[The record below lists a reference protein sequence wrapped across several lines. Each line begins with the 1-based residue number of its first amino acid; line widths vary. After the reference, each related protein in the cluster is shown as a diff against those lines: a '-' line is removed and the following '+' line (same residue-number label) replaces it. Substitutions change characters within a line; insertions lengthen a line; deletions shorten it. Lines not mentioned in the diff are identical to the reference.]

1 MLWPRSDRW
10 SSPKNLGKNTWFGI
24 QMTNLYMFVVFIK
37 NPKKTWTWVNNWVHN
52 SWTRW
57 DPLDNPTA
65 AFARAEGA
73 SPGRRIE
80 CHAVWRHLLVGLGY
94 WGQYV
99 SGFGVGT
106 TAGNSV
112 GTPLMF
118 PSKSWSP
125 FAYDM
130 WDPAASSRGSWH
142 TLTGGSA
149 NRCCTLIHNENFK
162 LV

>member
-1 MLWPRSDRW
+1 MLWSRRDRW
-10 SSPKNLGKNTWFGI
+10 SSPKNLGKKHLIWSTDDKSIHVCCFH
-24 QMTNLYMFVVFIK
+24 YESK
-37 NPKKTWTWVNNWVHN
+37 KKTWTWVNNWVHN

-57 DPLDNPTA
+57 DPLDNPIA
-65 AFARAEGA
+65 ASALAEGA

-99 SGFGVGT
+99 SGFRVGT
-106 TAGNSV
+106 TAGNSM

-130 WDPAASSRGSWH
+130 WDPAASPRGSRR
-142 TLTGGSA
+142 TLTYGQRFG
-149 NRCCTLIHNENFK
+149 
-162 LV
+162 